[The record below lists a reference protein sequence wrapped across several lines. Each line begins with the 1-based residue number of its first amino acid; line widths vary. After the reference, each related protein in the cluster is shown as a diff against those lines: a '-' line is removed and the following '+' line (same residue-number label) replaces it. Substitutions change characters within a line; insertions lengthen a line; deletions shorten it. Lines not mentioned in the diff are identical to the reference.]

1 MVNKK
6 IRNDIILVAALLL
19 VIATAALCMLIFRTE
34 GDTVNVIVDG
44 KEWGEYP
51 LSENRTVEIK
61 TSLGM
66 GIESDEFASLPSG
79 HSAYSMFAIFI
90 FPALADYIGGV
101 EKFRVHLFALGFI
114 WWAITAF
121 SRLTVGAHYLTDV
134 TIAGIVTI
142 LAYTI
147 ALFAKRML
155 RCKEKVK

>member
-1 MVNKK
+1 
-6 IRNDIILVAALLL
+6 
-19 VIATAALCMLIFRTE
+19 
-34 GDTVNVIVDG
+34 
-44 KEWGEYP
+44 
-51 LSENRTVEIK
+51 
-61 TSLGM
+61 
-66 GIESDEFASLPSG
+66 
-79 HSAYSMFAIFI
+79 MFAIFI
-90 FPALADYIGGV
+90 FPALADYIGRL
-101 EKFRVHLFALGFI
+101 EKFTVHLFALGLI